1 MIQGI
6 QLLGIFF
13 GLIMIYL
20 TFYNY
25 KRKGLTKQSLCLWI
39 AIWLGIIVVAIFP
52 TTLYGIMEELSVA
65 RTVDFIT
72 LTGFAFFAVLI
83 FYLHNKINFMQEKMA
98 RLVRNM
104 AIEAVETKGRNKE
117 KIVKKKIVKKKVVK
131 KK

>member
-25 KRKGLTKQSLCLWI
+25 KRKGLTKQSLTLWI
-39 AIWLGIIVVAIFP
+39 VVWVGIISVAILP
-52 TTLYGIMEELSVA
+52 QTLYGVMQELSIE
-65 RTVDFIT
+65 RTVDFIA
-72 LTGFAFFAVLI
+72 LIGFAFFAVLI
-83 FYLHNKINFMQEKMA
+83 FYLHSKINRMQEKME

-104 AIEAVETKGRNKE
+104 AIDEA
-117 KIVKKKIVKKKVVK
+117 VVK
-131 KK
+131 KKTPKNVSVKTRTKKVN